1 LADRVVKVTIQASI
15 DNYVKGMERVRKATA
30 DTAKESEKL
39 EKVGH
44 AATSVGTALGVVG
57 AAATGAAAVVIKMA
71 ADFDAQMS
79 KVQAATNATSA
90 DMSKFR
96 EQALTAGAAFG
107 YTATQVTEA
116 QVELGKAGLATKDI
130 LGGGLDGVLALAASD
145 NVELGK
151 ATQIAAVAMKQFGL
165 SGKDVPHIAD
175 ELAAGAGKALGGVEQ
190 LGDALNQSGLV
201 ASNFG
206 LSLEETTGLLSSFA
220 DEGLL
225 GSDAGTSLK
234 TMLQALA
241 NPSKQSAEQM
251 KALGINVKDAN
262 GNFLGAA
269 DLAQLL
275 HDKLGDLSNAQ
286 RQQALSQIFGSDAVR
301 AATVLYKEGA
311 DGIQGYIDQNNDA
324 GYAMQQAAIKSDN
337 LNGDLKKLKSAFQS
351 GLIETGGAADGAL
364 RPLVQTMT
372 QVVQTFNGL
381 PEPLKGAA
389 LGMTG
394 VVGAAGLL
402 GGGLMVAIPKIV
414 EFRAA
419 LMTLKEGGFTGRAG
433 LASLT
438 GFLTGPWGLA
448 LGVAAAAA
456 TIFIGKQVEAAQQ
469 TEALQGTLDKTTGAL
484 TKQSREYIAAAL
496 QSESFLGK
504 VFGQGSTLDQADK
517 LGLSIDTVTRAA
529 TGSAKAY
536 RELKREQDR
545 LNDAAEGGNSRDV
558 DRANS
563 MGRVLDK
570 VNELR
575 GSTTAAQEKQKQLNE
590 ALDSSGSS
598 SDAAAS
604 GLDSITDSAEDATQ
618 AISDTANA
626 IKGFNSSQLDVNSA
640 QRDFEAAIDAVTD
653 SVKENGDSL
662 DVTTD
667 KGRQNAAT
675 LDSIAQSTLN
685 YAGALYQQTG
695 SQDQATS
702 ALNSGRDSLIAA
714 LGQYGVTGQAAQDY
728 ANKILG
734 TPTDWATLFQADTA
748 DAAGKTDD
756 LHNKVDAVPSKKIV
770 KAQGDVADALDKLE
784 ATKAKLAS
792 VPASKRTKVEAQV
805 ADAQANLLSVLH
817 TLNQLQSKTLTVT
830 TVNRKVDQAVAA
842 GAAPGAAK
850 AAYKAGGGHVR
861 GPGSETSDSIP
872 AYLSDNEYVIKASSV
887 RKYGTPFLD
896 KVNAGRFANGG
907 HVQRFANG
915 GGVQYQYDKFAGN
928 YTGLQGVSQLISMYN
943 DSNLSN
949 SLRNQSG
956 LAALSFQRSLTN
968 LSDKSDA
975 AARKLGDLRS
985 SADSLKSSV
994 ASAVAKFD
1002 VGNYRSAGG
1011 LSSGL
1016 ARTAGKAKEFAGLLV
1031 KLQQRGV
1038 APALLS
1044 EIAELGSVEGLPL
1057 ARSLASAS
1065 SAQIKSIDGSYS
1077 SIQWSAGKA
1086 GQTVADASYKTQIA
1100 AADKNARSLEAQ
1112 IAKQSVAIQRIIA
1125 RGFGVKGYASGGY
1138 TGEYGT
1144 AQVAGLVHGREFVV
1158 NAAAT
1163 ARNRALLEAVNS
1175 GQNVRYM
1182 DPTPRAATA
1191 AAVPIVN
1198 NRQIHN
1204 YLSVQ
1209 DPTAVAQAIERR
1221 ERAAYA

>member
-1 LADRVVKVTIQASI
+1 MVKIADRVVKVTIQASI
-15 DNYVKGMERVRKATA
+15 ANYVSGMEKVRKATSDA
-30 DTAKESEKL
+30 AKESEKL
-39 EKVGH
+39 EKLGQ
-44 AATSVGTALGVVG
+44 ASTSVGTALLGLG
-57 AAATGAAAVVIKMA
+57 ALATGAAAVVIKMA

-79 KVQAATNATSA
+79 KVQAATNASAA
-90 DMSKFR
+90 DMGKFR

-206 LSLEETTGLLSSFA
+206 LSLEETTGVLSSFA
-220 DEGLL
+220 DAGLL

-234 TMLQALA
+234 SMLQALA
-241 NPSKQSAEQM
+241 NPSKQSAGLM
-251 KALGINVKDAN
+251 KQLGLNVKDAN

-275 HDKLGDLSNAQ
+275 QDKLSGLSNAQ

-324 GYAMQQAAIKSDN
+324 GYAMEQAAIKSDN

-351 GLIETGGAADGAL
+351 GLIETGSAADSAL

-372 QVVQTFNGL
+372 NVVAAFNSL
-381 PEPLKGAA
+381 PEPVKGSA
-389 LGMTG
+389 LALTA
-394 VVGAAGLL
+394 VVGGASLLAGGLL
-402 GGGLMVAIPKIV
+402 IAIPKIV

-419 LMTLKEGGFTGRAG
+419 LSTLAAGGVTGRAALG
-433 LASLT
+433 TVTSFLA
-438 GFLTGPWGLA
+438 GPWGAAFGLA
-448 LGVAAAAA
+448 ALAITAFVAP
-456 TIFIGKQVEAAQQ
+456 QLEAAKRSR
-469 TEALQGTLDKTTGAL
+469 EFISTLDDVTGAVTKTTGAL
-484 TKQSREYIAAAL
+484 VASNLATKGT
-496 QSESFLGK
+496 FLGID
-504 VFGQGSTLDQADK
+504 VGPSAFDQAK
-517 LGLSIDTVTRAA
+517 KAGISLQTVQKAA
-529 TGSAKAY
+529 EGNTGAY
-536 RELKREQDR
+536 RKLKSAVSD
-545 LNDAAEGGNSRDV
+545 LNDARGVGNIAENRAAVAGNSV
-558 DRANS
+558 LKSVEEQRAAI
-563 MGRVLDK
+563 GAAKDQ
-570 VNELR
+570 
-575 GSTTAAQEKQKQLNE
+575 TTQMAQAQDASAE
-590 ALDSSGSS
+590 S
-598 SDAAAS
+598 SDNAAA
-604 GLDSITDSAEDATQ
+604 GLSDVADSAEDAAQ
-618 AISDTANA
+618 AISDTSNA
-626 IKGFNSSQLDVNSA
+626 IKDFNSSQLDVNST

-653 SVKENGDSL
+653 SVKENGKSL
-662 DVTTD
+662 DITTD

-714 LGQYGVTGQAAQDY
+714 LGQYGVTGHAAQDY

-734 TPTDWATLFQADTA
+734 TPTDWSTLFVNNAS
-748 DAAGKTDD
+748 AAGGPVSEYQQK
-756 LHNKVDAVPSKKIV
+756 LN
-770 KAQGDVADALDKLE
+770 AL
-784 ATKAKLAS
+784 
-792 VPASKRTKVEAQV
+792 PAEKRTVV
-805 ADAQANLLSVLH
+805 QANVAAAQSAIQGVINTLSN
-817 TLNQLQSKTLTVT
+817 LNSKTITLTTNRVT
-830 TVNRKVDQAVAA
+830 VGTPDNTVGIFKN
-842 GAAPGAAK
+842 K
-850 AAYKAGGGHVR
+850 ASGGYIS
-861 GPGSETSDSIP
+861 GPGTGTSDSIP
-872 AYLSDNEYVIKASSV
+872 ARLSNGEFVIRESSV
-887 RKYGTPFLD
+887 RKYGTPML
-896 KVNAGRFANGG
+896 NAINVGHFVNGG
-907 HVQRFANG
+907 PVRKFANG
-915 GGVQYQYDKFAGN
+915 GGVQYQYEKYAGN
-928 YTGLQGVSQLISMYN
+928 YTGLQGVSQLLSMYN

-1038 APALLS
+1038 SPALLS
-1044 EIAELGSVEGLPL
+1044 EIADLGSVEGLPL

-1065 SAQIKSIDGSYS
+1065 AAQIKSINGSYS
-1077 SIQWSAGKA
+1077 SIQSSAGKA
-1086 GQTVADASYKTQIA
+1086 GQTVADANYKTQIA
-1100 AADKNARSLEAQ
+1100 AADRNARSLEAQ
-1112 IAKQSVAIQRIIA
+1112 IARQSVAIQRIIA
-1125 RGFGVKGYASGGY
+1125 RGFGVKGYSSGGY

-1182 DPTPRAATA
+1182 DPTPMRSAPQPAQ
-1191 AAVPIVN
+1191 VIHREGN
-1198 NRQIHN
+1198 NYN
-1204 YLSVQ
+1204 LSVQ

-1221 ERAAYA
+1221 ERASYA